1 MLTYSE
7 YFRATPSPFGSEV
20 ERNAAYSTIF
30 SYFTL
35 ASPPQVL
42 LGHLLNLFESEA
54 VGALGIFVADPQG
67 LPCLRLVHGLRK
79 YPGPYLDDIEGEA
92 GELVLVD
99 SAMLS
104 PTTASWVLTLDH
116 HLAEME
122 AHPGRPSIPVIPE
135 GTTHSEL
142 IQAHKTF
149 FIPFDQAMRV
159 LHPQLNR
166 VGLMESCTPLFNT
179 LRLAGTTATEPGGNP
194 KLLQRG
200 PPFRSET
207 GLTNYMKHK
216 VMYRDLPELD
226 RPWDTPGDPKLT
238 AAVTALRDHQLK
250 LSKNMDHKKAQ
261 SVRTTWGPLYTQR
274 LLLLCGLGSE
284 EQA

>member
-20 ERNAAYSTIF
+20 ERNASYATIF

-79 YPGPYLDDIEGEA
+79 YPGPLAQHSPNKNKAFGYLDDIEGEA

-99 SAMLS
+99 SAVLS
-104 PTTASWVLTLDH
+104 PTTASRVLTLDH

-122 AHPGRPSIPVIPE
+122 AHPGRLSIPVIPE
-135 GTTHSEL
+135 GTAHSEL
-142 IQAHKTF
+142 IQAHKAF
-149 FIPFDQAMRV
+149 FIPFELPSHEGERD
-159 LHPQLNR
+159 PQLNR

-179 LRLAGTTATEPGGNP
+179 LRLAGTTDSFGR
-194 KLLQRG
+194 KL
-200 PPFRSET
+200 
-207 GLTNYMKHK
+207 
-216 VMYRDLPELD
+216 
-226 RPWDTPGDPKLT
+226 
-238 AAVTALRDHQLK
+238 QL
-250 LSKNMDHKKAQ
+250 
-261 SVRTTWGPLYTQR
+261 V
-274 LLLLCGLGSE
+274 
-284 EQA
+284 